1 MIKKYCL
8 GSWVWYCTYDGCTA
22 CSKKPLS
29 RMLAMRGAV
38 RHMRDFHNNI
48 FKEPKLRKVE

>member
-1 MIKKYCL
+1 MTKKYCL
-8 GSWVWYCTYDGCTA
+8 GSWVWYCTYEGCTS

-29 RMLAMRGAV
+29 RMLALRGAV

-48 FKEPKLRKVE
+48 FKEPILRKVE